1 MLNRLIVKNVALI
14 ESAEIEFKSG
24 LNVLSGETGSGKS
37 VVLESINFVLG
48 AKADRSLIRTGANE
62 CSVIAEFDVENNP
75 AVIDAL
81 KEIDVEID
89 DTLLISRKFS
99 DSGKNSI
106 KINGMPANVG
116 MLKKLTSLL
125 IDVHG
130 QSEHFYLLSTHNQL
144 KLLDEFSGKESEE
157 IKEELNKYHERYKS
171 LSAELS
177 GLGGSASDR
186 LIRLDVLNYQISEIK
201 NADIKEGEFEELTAL
216 KETLNNRE
224 KILTALNTAKNCIDD
239 EGGASDSVSS
249 AVRLLYSIAG
259 LNGVYSELSER
270 LNDIY
275 AEIDDAASSLG
286 NAIEELADSEY
297 DPEEVEE
304 RLKVIKNI
312 FKKYGGDLIS
322 VSEFLENAEQEK
334 NKLENAE
341 ETALKLADEIEK
353 VKKTIYALCGK
364 LSEIRKKKAT
374 VFAGNVTEE
383 LKQLGMTKAKFFIE
397 FSPAP
402 SFDDCSFAG
411 ANGYDDIK
419 FMFSANSGEP
429 EKPLSEIISGG
440 EMSRF
445 MLAVKA
451 QTAKYNDISTF
462 IFDEIDAGISGV
474 IARVVAEKLFDI
486 SRSAQV
492 IAVSHLPQITSFADN
507 NILIEKTE
515 MGEKTY
521 TTVKTLDGGG
531 KIKEIERLLGAL
543 DGDKTAN
550 EHAKALVLS
559 ADDYKKSHA

>member
-177 GLGGSASDR
+177 GLGGKASDR
-186 LIRLDVLNYQISEIK
+186 LIRLDVLNYQINEIK

-239 EGGASDSVSS
+239 EGGASDSVSN
-249 AVRLLYSIAG
+249 AVRSLYSIAG

-341 ETALKLADEIEK
+341 ETALKLANEIEK
-353 VKKTIYALCGK
+353 VKKTIYALYGK

-383 LKQLGMTKAKFFIE
+383 LKQLGMTKSKFFVE

-515 MGEKTY
+515 IGEKTY

-559 ADDYKKSHA
+559 ADDYKKSRA